1 MNLKAEEINLNDMET
16 FKGKLTRIDHHKFI
30 STTKIKEFLAFLPVR
45 RKIKRYC
52 NLKSCLILEFTDC
65 CGTLDCLGVLN

>member
-30 STTKIKEFLAFLPVR
+30 SATKMKEFLAFLPVR
-45 RKIKRYC
+45 RKIKR
-52 NLKSCLILEFTDC
+52 
-65 CGTLDCLGVLN
+65 